1 MGHESKERKSFNAF
15 FVENQQRFSHLAYSY
30 VRNSE
35 IAEDLVVESFVY
47 YWEHKDALR
56 EDTDPRAY
64 VATTLKHK
72 CLNHLAR
79 LKKRLTIENEL
90 SAHQEWEL
98 SLRIQSLNEFI
109 PEEIYTEEIQ
119 ALVDQTLAQLPARTR
134 EIFEMSRYENQT
146 HKEIAAYLGISTK
159 NVEYHITKTLNGL
172 RKVLKDY
179 LPSFLFLA

>member
-1 MGHESKERKSFNAF
+1 MGYESKERKSFNAF

-30 VRNSE
+30 VRNIE

-56 EDTDPRAY
+56 EDTEPRAY

-119 ALVDQTLAQLPARTR
+119 ALVNQTLAQLPTRTR
-134 EIFEMSRYENQT
+134 EIFEMSRYENKT
-146 HKEIAAYLGISTK
+146 HKEISAYLGISTK
-159 NVEYHITKTLNGL
+159 NVEYHITKSLNEL

-179 LPSFLFLA
+179 LLIFLLF